1 MDEEQAIVI
10 LKQGNMQGLE
20 FLVNL
25 YYFPAVHSAY
35 LIVQDN
41 ALAEDVVQTV
51 FLDLPKKIDH
61 FNPGLAFRPW
71 FLKCVVNA
79 AINVATRQSRF
90 TSLDRDLEERGETVE
105 ELFQDFERSP
115 EDQIITEEK
124 RQMVWKALH
133 QLNPQQRAAI
143 VMRYYLQMSEEE
155 MVNEMDTSKSS
166 IKWRLHS
173 AKERL
178 KKILHPFKPVV
189 RSTNDRFVKKE

>member
-1 MDEEQAIVI
+1 
-10 LKQGNMQGLE
+10 MQGLE

-35 LIVQDN
+35 LIVQDK
-41 ALAEDVVQTV
+41 ALAQDVAQTV
-51 FLDLPKKIDH
+51 FLELPKKIDH
-61 FNPGLAFRPW
+61 YDPGFAFRPW

-79 AINVATRQSRF
+79 AINAAARQSRF
-90 TSLDRDLEERGETVE
+90 TSLDLDLEGRGETTEV
-105 ELFQDFERSP
+105 LFHDFERSP
-115 EDQIITEEK
+115 EDQIISEEK
-124 RQMVWKALH
+124 RQVVWKALH

-155 MVNEMDTSKSS
+155 MVNEMDISKSS

-189 RSTNDRFVKKE
+189 RSTNDRFERKE